1 MNTFVAEFENIPIS
15 QDELTVLWRAYPD
28 TDFLDLEKFIKERK
42 QSEVEVINIERE
54 KEKWLDG

>member
-1 MNTFVAEFENIPIS
+1 MDTFVAEFENIPIS

-42 QSEVEVINIERE
+42 QPEVEVINIERE